1 MADKKEVDDILEKY
15 RKKLD
20 EKGDYELEGFS
31 RQYKRFKEER
41 SRENLSFYEKACNF
55 CGNILAI
62 KVEVNKRNKLM
73 DSIGK
78 VGLDI
83 TPEGSTSLSFFVGGF
98 FIFLGM
104 TIFFTTLLLGSFS
117 LFIPLIFIILGIVFI
132 KLLLEKPN
140 RIATR
145 FRLKA
150 GNQMVL
156 CILYVV
162 MYMRH
167 TSNLEH
173 AVKFAAQ
180 NINDP
185 LSKDLKK
192 VIWDVE
198 IGRYSTIKESLD
210 IYLESWRHYYP
221 DFVNSFHLIESSL
234 FEPSDSRRIEILEKG
249 LDSMLDGTHEK
260 MLHYAQ
266 DLINPI
272 TNLYMLG
279 IILPI
284 LGLII
289 LPLMGAFIGIK
300 WYWIAFFY
308 NLVMPIIVY
317 SLGLNIL
324 EKRPSGEGEAT
335 DVTQNIFS
343 EYKKVK
349 FLGVDINPL
358 VLVIPIFLILLL
370 IGLSPLLLRSLEFES
385 LFGYEI
391 QGDRLYGPFSITS
404 LMLSLAIPLAI
415 AISLSIYY
423 KLRTRNLIKIR
434 ENAKELEREFSGSLF
449 QLGNRIEDGLPGE
462 LAFGKVAE
470 NVRGTA
476 TGDFFAIVSYN
487 IRNLGMGMKDAIFNP
502 KVGAIVKYPSKI
514 IQSSMQVLLESSKRG
529 PKVAALS
536 LISVSNYMV
545 NVHKVNERLR
555 DLLSDVI
562 SSLSGQINFLTP
574 IIAGIVVGIGNTIT
588 SVVVGLGPALG
599 GAGGGD
605 EAVFGINAGV
615 LRDVFPLDK
624 IIPPYFFQLI
634 VGLYLV
640 EITIIMTI
648 LANYIENGVDKLN
661 EEYLLSKTLFKSVGF
676 YILIT
681 VLVTTILYFMARG
694 VLNVSTGQI

>member
-1 MADKKEVDDILEKY
+1 MADKKEIDDILEKY
-15 RKKLD
+15 RRKLE
-20 EKGDYELEGFS
+20 EKGGYELEGFS

-41 SRENLSFYEKACNF
+41 AKESLTFYEKACNF
-55 CGNILAI
+55 CGDVLKIR
-62 KVEVNKRNKLM
+62 VNPQRRVKLI
-73 DSIGK
+73 DSISR
-78 VGLDI
+78 VELNI
-83 TPEGSTSLSFFVGGF
+83 TPEGSTSLAFFVGTF
-98 FIFLGM
+98 FISLGAI
-104 TIFFTTLLLGSFS
+104 IFFIALFLGSFS
-117 LFIPLIFIILGIVFI
+117 LLVPLIFISLGIVFI
-132 KLLLEKPN
+132 KLLLERPN
-140 RIATR
+140 RLATR

-180 NINDP
+180 HINNP
-185 LSKDLKK
+185 LSTDLKK

-198 IGRYSTIKESLD
+198 VGRYSTLKESLD
-210 IYLESWRHYYP
+210 IYLEGWRGYYP

-234 FEPSDSRRIEILEKG
+234 FEPSESRRIEILEKG
-249 LDSMLDGTHEK
+249 LDMMLEGTHEK

-266 DLINPI
+266 DLREPV

-289 LPLMGAFIGIK
+289 LPLLGAFIGFK

-308 NLVMPIIVY
+308 NILMPILVY
-317 SLGLNIL
+317 SLGLSIL

-335 DVTQNIFS
+335 DVTGNLFKR
-343 EYKKVK
+343 YRRVD
-349 FLGVDINPL
+349 FLGMSINPL
-358 VLVIPIFLILLL
+358 IIALPMFLIFLF
-370 IGLSPLLLRSLEFES
+370 IGLSPIILRFFGLEDF
-385 LFGYEI
+385 FGY
-391 QGDRLYGPFSITS
+391 QQDLGKLYGPFGLTS
-404 LMLSLAIPLAI
+404 LILSLAIPFSI
-415 AISLSIYY
+415 ALSLSLYY
-423 KLRTRNLIKIR
+423 KLRTKNLVEIR
-434 ENAKELEREFSGSLF
+434 KNARELEAEFAGSLF

-462 LAFGKVAE
+462 LAFSKVAE

-476 TGDFFAIVSYN
+476 TGDFFNIVSYN
-487 IRNLGMGMKDAIFNP
+487 IRNLGMSIKDAVFNP
-502 KVGAIVKYPSKI
+502 KVGAIIKYPSKM
-514 IQSSMQVLLESSKRG
+514 IQSTMEVLLESSKRG

-562 SSLSGQINFLTP
+562 SSLRGQINFLTP

-588 SVVVGLGPALG
+588 SVVVSLGPALSG
-599 GAGGGD
+599 TTGD
-605 EAVFGINAGV
+605 EAVFGINASV
-615 LRDVFPLDK
+615 LRDVFPLSK
-624 IIPPYFFQLI
+624 VIPPYYFQLI
-634 VGLYLV
+634 VGVYLV

-648 LANYIENGVDKLN
+648 LASYISNGVDKLDQEN
-661 EEYLLSKTLFKSVGF
+661 SLSKNLFKSVSF

-681 VLVTTILYFMARG
+681 FFVTIILYFMARG
-694 VLNVSTGQI
+694 VLDISTGNF

>member
-1 MADKKEVDDILEKY
+1 
-15 RKKLD
+15 
-20 EKGDYELEGFS
+20 
-31 RQYKRFKEER
+31 
-41 SRENLSFYEKACNF
+41 
-55 CGNILAI
+55 
-62 KVEVNKRNKLM
+62 
-73 DSIGK
+73 
-78 VGLDI
+78 
-83 TPEGSTSLSFFVGGF
+83 
-98 FIFLGM
+98 
-104 TIFFTTLLLGSFS
+104 
-117 LFIPLIFIILGIVFI
+117 
-132 KLLLEKPN
+132 
-140 RIATR
+140 
-145 FRLKA
+145 
-150 GNQMVL
+150 
-156 CILYVV
+156 
-162 MYMRH
+162 
-167 TSNLEH
+167 
-173 AVKFAAQ
+173 
-180 NINDP
+180 
-185 LSKDLKK
+185 
-192 VIWDVE
+192 
-198 IGRYSTIKESLD
+198 
-210 IYLESWRHYYP
+210 
-221 DFVNSFHLIESSL
+221 
-234 FEPSDSRRIEILEKG
+234 
-249 LDSMLDGTHEK
+249 

-317 SLGLNIL
+317 
-324 EKRPSGEGEAT
+324 
-335 DVTQNIFS
+335 
-343 EYKKVK
+343 
-349 FLGVDINPL
+349 
-358 VLVIPIFLILLL
+358 
-370 IGLSPLLLRSLEFES
+370 SLEFES

>member
-1 MADKKEVDDILEKY
+1 MTDKKEVDDILEKY

-20 EKGDYELEGFS
+20 DRGDYELEGFS
-31 RQYKRFKEER
+31 RQYKKFKQER
-41 SRENLSFYEKACNF
+41 VREDLSFYEKACNF
-55 CGNILAI
+55 CGKLLAV
-62 KVEVNKRNKLM
+62 KVDQNRRNKLI
-73 DSIGK
+73 DSIDR
-78 VGLDI
+78 VGLEI
-83 TPEGSTSLSFFVGGF
+83 TSEGSTSLAFFVGGF
-98 FIFLGM
+98 FILLGM

-156 CILYVV
+156 CILYIV

-185 LSKDLKK
+185 LSNDLKK
-192 VIWDVE
+192 IIWDVE

-210 IYLESWRHYYP
+210 IYLESWRYYYP

-234 FEPSDSRRIEILEKG
+234 YEPSESRRIEILEKG
-249 LDSMLDGTHEK
+249 LDGMLDGTHEK

-317 SLGLNIL
+317 SLGLSIL

-335 DVTQNIFS
+335 DVSQDIFNQ
-343 EYKKVK
+343 YRKVK

-358 VLVIPIFLILLL
+358 ILVIPLFLILFF
-370 IGLSPLLLRSLEFES
+370 IGLSPILLRSGFGS

-391 QGDRLYGPFSITS
+391 QGDRLYGPFSLTS
-404 LMLSLAIPLAI
+404 LMLSLALPLAI

-423 KLRTRNLIKIR
+423 KLRTKNLIKIR

-449 QLGNRIEDGLPGE
+449 QLGNRIEDGLPSE

-470 NVRGTA
+470 NVKGTA
-476 TGDFFAIVSYN
+476 TGDFFTIVSYN
-487 IRNLGMGMKDAIFNP
+487 IRNLGMSIKDAVFNP
-502 KVGAIVKYPSKI
+502 NVGAIVKYPSKI

-599 GAGGGD
+599 GASGGD

-661 EEYLLSKTLFKSVGF
+661 EEYSLSKTLFKSVGF
-676 YILIT
+676 YILVTI
-681 VLVTTILYFMARG
+681 LVTTILYFMARG
-694 VLNVSTGQI
+694 VLDVSTGQF